1 MIKKITLTIISL
13 FISILILKAKDKIGL
28 ASYYANSFEGKL
40 TSNGEIFTNS
50 KLTCASNFYK
60 IGTKLKVTNLRTN
73 KFVYVRV
80 NDTGILYGI
89 QLDLSQ
95 KAFNTIGKLS
105 RGIIKVRIEKIEQLN
120 YKLNYKFY
128 VRARENC
135 SLYK

>member
-1 MIKKITLTIISL
+1 MIKKILLIISSL
-13 FISILILKAKDKIGL
+13 FLSILILNAKDKIGL
-28 ASYYANSFEGKL
+28 VSYYANSFEGKL

-80 NDTGILYGI
+80 NDIGTLYGRK
-89 QLDLSQ
+89 LDLSQ
-95 KAFNTIGKLS
+95 KAFKTISKLS
-105 RGIIKVRIEKIEQLN
+105 KGIIKVKIEKIEQLN
-120 YKLNYKFY
+120 YKLNYKFH
-128 VRARENC
+128 VRARKNC

>member
-1 MIKKITLTIISL
+1 MIKKIMLTIISL
-13 FISILILKAKDKIGL
+13 FLSILILNAKDKIGL
-28 ASYYANSFEGKL
+28 ASYYANSFEEKL

>member
-1 MIKKITLTIISL
+1 MIKKIMLTIISL
-13 FISILILKAKDKIGL
+13 FLSILILNAKDKIGL

-60 IGTKLKVTNLRTN
+60 IGTRLKVTNLRTN

-80 NDTGILYGI
+80 NDTGMLYGI

-105 RGIIKVRIEKIEQLN
+105 RGIIKVSIEKIEQLN